1 MAMDKQTKMMVLAG
15 GVVLLV
21 VIIVVVVMMMKK
33 KEDAC
38 KDIKD
43 TDDFASGKMTNAC
56 YVQLLQNHGCYG
68 TDKTKLADS
77 VKLFPVMA
85 TWNKKRWDEDAKEW
99 ATLTDDDH
107 RRGCYGTDK
116 TKWPVAYIRYSRF

>member
-1 MAMDKQTKMMVLAG
+1 MMVLAG

-43 TDDFASGKMTNAC
+43 TVVSR
-56 YVQLLQNHGCYG
+56 YVNYLKNI
-68 TDKTKLADS
+68 
-77 VKLFPVMA
+77 F
-85 TWNKKRWDEDAKEW
+85 
-99 ATLTDDDH
+99 
-107 RRGCYGTDK
+107 
-116 TKWPVAYIRYSRF
+116 IIIF